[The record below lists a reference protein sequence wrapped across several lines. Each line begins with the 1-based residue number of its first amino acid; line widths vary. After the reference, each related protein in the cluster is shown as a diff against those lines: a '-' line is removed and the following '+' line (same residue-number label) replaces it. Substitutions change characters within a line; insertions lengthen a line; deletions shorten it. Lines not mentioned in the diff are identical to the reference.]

1 MVSAIWDSVTPH
13 RGPRINLVNLAV
25 VSCANGLGHLKRV
38 VRLVITLIDRLHVE
52 SLTLFCEPEDSKQI
66 ENWDK
71 YFRLKERRN
80 FTLVPVQLPMKWS
93 PEADFYGEWLTSWHT
108 VMSSW
113 RLKNFDAVL
122 SDNLVEPLFYS
133 NHVVLSGS
141 FFWHDVLSEA
151 YGKNPDVE
159 KYARQCR
166 EVLASSQPHIIANRY
181 FVTPAVCAQGNV
193 HKIGLIH
200 FSKVN
205 ESRSTAS
212 RRKRA
217 VIALGGAN
225 AAPDLISQLTRA
237 IQALNQNG
245 VEVFAPE
252 GLCQILAKEGT
263 PVQAFDF
270 WADEFDG
277 MDLAI
282 VRGGLGTISDCV
294 ASRLP
299 MLFVN
304 DPKPEIQFNQQ
315 RVQQLGI
322 GLALDRVSDGSLDFS
337 RNTELFRRMSE
348 NMAGL
353 DLNGEVEGS
362 RVLANLWRRKSSR
375 VPDKKFSIR

>member
-1 MVSAIWDSVTPH
+1 M
-13 RGPRINLVNLAV
+13 NLAV

-80 FTLVPVQLPMKWS
+80 FALVPVQLPMKWS
-93 PEADFYGEWLTSWHT
+93 PDANSYGEWLTSWHT
-108 VMSSW
+108 IMSSW
-113 RLKNFDAVL
+113 RLKNYDAVL
-122 SDNLVEPLFYS
+122 SDNLVEPLLYS

-151 YGKNPDVE
+151 YGEIPAVK
-159 KYARQCR
+159 KYARLCR
-166 EVLASSQPHIIANRY
+166 EVLASSRPHIIANRY

-200 FSKVN
+200 FSKIN

-212 RRKRA
+212 RPKRA

-225 AAPDLISQLTRA
+225 AAPDLISQLKRA
-237 IQALNQNG
+237 IHALNPNG

-252 GLCQILAKEGT
+252 GLCQILAREGT
-263 PVQAFDF
+263 AVQPFDF
-270 WADEFDG
+270 WSDDFDK
-277 MDLAI
+277 MDFAI

-315 RVQQLGI
+315 RLEQLGI
-322 GLALDRVSDGSLDFS
+322 GLALDRVSDGSIDFS
-337 RNTELFRRMSE
+337 STIEVFLHMSE
-348 NMAGL
+348 NMAAL

-362 RVLANLWRRKSSR
+362 RVLTNLWRRKSSR
-375 VPDKKFSIR
+375 VPEKSFR